1 MLTITLCSG
10 ISKKSSE
17 CVWKLLLLVL
27 QHVQWST
34 GNLWSIDIS
43 HVLVHMYT
51 PRHVEIC
58 WKGETDS
65 DCVSEYRSVGPGANT
80 GTMVGSVWT
89 EKGGR
94 GVLQTK
100 VASQVEQDQNHK
112 SDCCRVKTSVVDPE
126 GFITDPD
133 PTVQKLSDPTQAS
146 YPDSKPIPGSGDYP
160 KLEQIF
166 CHKDRIQKCNRI
178 QDPTSPK
185 KQL

>member
-1 MLTITLCSG
+1 MYKYSLANSQKC
-10 ISKKSSE
+10 SE

-43 HVLVHMYT
+43 HIRYICT

-89 EKGGR
+89 EKEGGR

-100 VASQVEQDQNHK
+100 VVSQVEQNQNHK
-112 SDCCRVKTSVVDPE
+112 SDCCRVTSVV
-126 GFITDPD
+126 GRN
-133 PTVQKLSDPTQAS
+133 
-146 YPDSKPIPGSGDYP
+146 DSLTIRIRLFKPFGSNSGLLCG
-160 KLEQIF
+160 LENPYNT
-166 CHKDRIQKCNRI
+166 RLRRW
-178 QDPTSPK
+178 P
-185 KQL
+185 